1 MLIRKAK
8 MEIYDYE
15 EDVNLRPEKEPEIV
29 ALGDQDVS
37 EVKKIIKDAEAAQ
50 EEWRKQKLKDTLDNI
65 QEACGLKGKEPKL
78 LYDDESSDCCLPD
91 LNSAREKFGFCRDV
105 DEFAMW
111 RRLADVK
118 VGNPNLEPQIF
129 CPTKDLMDYILL
141 KLNRSFPK
149 LELAWSDNS
158 WNPVLQI
165 NRCPTRI
172 SMEKIALAY
181 QGLLNISEELNAQA
195 VICNIVTK
203 KLKELFI

>member
-1 MLIRKAK
+1 
-8 MEIYDYE
+8 MEDYDFE
-15 EDVNLRPEKEPEIV
+15 GDGLLHPEQEPEVV

-37 EVKKIIKDAEAAQ
+37 EVKKIIKDAETAH
-50 EEWRKQKLKDTLDNI
+50 EKWRKQKHQETLDNI

-78 LYDDESSDCCLPD
+78 LYDDESSDCCQPD
-91 LNSAREKFGFCRDV
+91 LKSARENIGFRKDV
-105 DEFAMW
+105 DVFALW
-111 RRLADVK
+111 RKLADVK
-118 VGNPNLEPQIF
+118 VGRADLEPQIF

-149 LELAWSDNS
+149 LQLAWSEDS
-158 WNPVLQI
+158 WNPVLEI
-165 NRCPTRI
+165 NSCRTKI

>member
-1 MLIRKAK
+1 
-8 MEIYDYE
+8 MENYDG
-15 EDVNLRPEKEPEIV
+15 DVAIHPEQEPDVV
-29 ALGDQDVS
+29 ALGDQEIQ
-37 EVKKIIKDAEAAQ
+37 EVKDIIRNAEKAE
-50 EEWRKQKLKDTLDNI
+50 EEWRKKKLQETLDNI
-65 QEACGLKGKEPKL
+65 QGACGLKSKEPKL
-78 LYDDESSDCCLPD
+78 LYDDESSDVCLPD
-91 LNSAREKFGFCRDV
+91 LEKARYNCNFSKDV
-105 DEFAMW
+105 DEFALW

-118 VGNPNLEPQIF
+118 VGNPSLEPQIF

-149 LELAWSDNS
+149 LNLAWSEDS
-158 WNPVLQI
+158 WNPCLRI
-165 NRCPTRI
+165 NDCSTKI

>member
-1 MLIRKAK
+1 
-8 MEIYDYE
+8 MEIYNYE
-15 EDVNLRPEKEPEIV
+15 EGVTLHPDAEPEVV
-29 ALGDQDVS
+29 ALGDQNVK
-37 EVKKIIKDAEAAQ
+37 EVKEIIKQAEKAE
-50 EEWRKQKLKDTLDNI
+50 EEWRKKKHQETLENI

-78 LYDDESSDCCLPD
+78 CFDDESSDCCLPD
-91 LNSAREKFGFCRDV
+91 LNEARIKCGFRKDV

-118 VGNPNLEPQIF
+118 VGRADLEPQVF

-149 LELAWSDNS
+149 LELAWSENS
-158 WNPVLQI
+158 WSPVLDI
-165 NRCPTRI
+165 NNCPTKI

-181 QGLLNISEELNAQA
+181 HGLLNISEDLNAQA

-203 KLKELFI
+203 KLNGLFI